1 MRILIVTDAWTPQ
14 VNGVVRTLSSTIRE
28 LERMGHEVRVIEPGG
43 FPSLPCPTYPEI
55 RLAIASPRRVHR
67 MITMIRPDAV
77 HLATE
82 GPLGF
87 AARMVCTMSGI
98 PFTTSFATRFPDYI
112 HARFRIPPAFT
123 FTLLRWFHSPSQA
136 VMVATEAL
144 RQELEGQG
152 MRNVALWGRGVDTEL
167 FRPRTKAFLDAPRPI
182 LLYVGRVAVEKN
194 ITAFLDLPSK
204 GTKYV
209 VGDGPQLPRLKRS
222 YPDVRFVGARHGEEL
237 AQYYAAADVFV
248 MPSLTETFGLVML
261 EALASGVPVAAYPAQ
276 GPKAVLGDSG
286 AGCMDKD
293 LARAVECALSI
304 PSGRCRAHAERH
316 SWEAVTRRFIA
327 NLAPLDPDKRHRLF
341 YDPSS
346 PRTRTQSPSIPRP
359 G

>member
-14 VNGVVRTLSSTIRE
+14 VNGVVRTLSSTIQE
-28 LERMGHEVRVIEPGG
+28 LERMGHEVKVIEPGG
-43 FPSLPCPTYPEI
+43 FPSIPCPTYPEI
-55 RLAIASPRRVHR
+55 RLALASPRQVHR

-77 HLATE
+77 HVATE
-82 GPLGF
+82 GPLGI
-87 AARMVCTMSGI
+87 AARIGCARAGI

-112 HARFRIPPAFT
+112 HARFRIPPTFT
-123 FTLLRWFHSPSQA
+123 FKLLRWFHSPSQA

-144 RQELEGQG
+144 RLELEGQG
-152 MRNVALWGRGVDTEL
+152 MRNVVLWGRGVDTEL

-194 ITAFLDLPSK
+194 ITAFLDLPLK

-209 VGDGPQLPRLKRS
+209 VGDGPQLHKLKRS

-237 AQYYAAADVFV
+237 ARYYAAADVLV

-286 AGCMDKD
+286 AGCLDND
-293 LARAVECALSI
+293 LARAVEQAITI
-304 PSGRCRAHAERH
+304 PPERCREHAKRY

-327 NLAPLDPDKRHRLF
+327 NLAPVG
-341 YDPSS
+341 
-346 PRTRTQSPSIPRP
+346 PRQAASAIF
-359 G
+359 